1 MFNKAGIRVAESF
14 SDIVR
19 IAREY
24 SRTGLIKPLPP
35 LPIV

>member
-24 SRTGLIKPLPP
+24 IEG
-35 LPIV
+35 